1 VVSEG
6 GFEPPRPI
14 RPLGPQPSASTKF
27 RHSDGIP
34 AILATG
40 PECSVQPPH
49 FHESQNVDAPKITA
63 VTTVI
68 LSRRRSRAVP
78 PDRLDVPPNMS
89 ERPLPLPECSRMN
102 TMRNRLESTQSTSA
116 MTLNMARQCTGSLP
130 ARRGLHDRAILEREV
145 AGRHLAGMVR

>member
-1 VVSEG
+1 MVSEG

-40 PECSVQPPH
+40 PERSVQPPH

-102 TMRNRLESTQSTSA
+102 TIRNRLESTQSTSA
-116 MTLNMARQCTGSLP
+116 MTLNMARQSTGSLP